1 MSRPCRDPSEL
12 SVSVRTGQVASRS
25 LWPFSFHSICVGPGH
40 MCVQTYTHVCTLVHT
55 CLLSPPHMGHSDTA
69 SQVIKMRGPASTS
82 LQSPCDAADQRRPWV
97 QRVSPGIGPRLSM
110 ATKLPVCKFK
120 SSRLTGALM
129 LIHADQL
136 FTSQSSHC

>member
-1 MSRPCRDPSEL
+1 MSRPCRDPSGL
-12 SVSVRTGQVASRS
+12 SVSVRTGQAASRS
-25 LWPFSFHSICVGPGH
+25 LGSFSFHSICVGPGH
-40 MCVQTYTHVCTLVHT
+40 TCVQTYTLARTLIHT
-55 CLLSPPHMGHSDTA
+55 CLLSPPHTGHSDTA
-69 SQVIKMRGPASTS
+69 SQVIKMRGTASTS
-82 LQSPCDAADQRRPWV
+82 SQSPCDPTDHRRPRV